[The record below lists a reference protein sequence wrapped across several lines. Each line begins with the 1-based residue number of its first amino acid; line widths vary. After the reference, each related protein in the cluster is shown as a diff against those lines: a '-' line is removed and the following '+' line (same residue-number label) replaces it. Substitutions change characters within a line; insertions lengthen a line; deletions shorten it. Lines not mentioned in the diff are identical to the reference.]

1 MALNV
6 IWLDD
11 STSNRRELVGGKAAN
26 LNQLYSGGQ
35 VPLGFCITTRATAR
49 VISMR
54 SGEASLPPDLYAEI
68 EAAYAKLGARCGTPE
83 PAVAVRSSAA
93 TEDGAVNSFAG
104 QYQTLLNVVGVEAVV
119 AAIVG
124 CVEAAYQPH
133 VAAYRRHSGESVA
146 AVNLAILVQE
156 FVAADAS
163 AVAFTANPVTNDAS
177 EIVINAHWGLGE
189 GLVDGRSVPDTYTV
203 DKRELRIKTRNVAKK
218 ERMCAAGSAS
228 TIEIDVPADNRARP
242 TLTDDQV
249 GEVCRSAVDLE
260 ARMEWPAVDLECA
273 FKDGKLYLLQCR
285 PVTTLARCKG
295 DWSVEWDDPKD
306 AELTWR
312 KGRLETPLDQ
322 SFEWYWM
329 QGWAKARR
337 ETGSGTLPMR
347 IYVNGYAYWAGKPF
361 KIGNRKAQEDARKKT
376 EREIPK
382 LWQSE
387 WLPELKRKRAY
398 FRSLDLSAL
407 SNDELASVLVEAL
420 PWYCEC
426 ARMHAHLGGTAV
438 EAVGCLVE
446 WYRKRFPE
454 AAESEPY
461 RLVQGQSNLSV
472 EKGHLLWQLQ
482 QHLAPANKE
491 LLRAA
496 LQSRKKQGRW
506 DGLEGSFKEVF
517 DQYLETYWKDSPEF
531 LASLVLKYDEQG
543 VEDPHVKS
551 RQLAVE
557 REQFTE
563 YVRSRLKKQER
574 EVFEELLQVALANYP
589 LTEDHNYW
597 VDGIAAHYILPLF
610 DELGRRMIKGG
621 ILEKK
626 RSEIKYLELNEII
639 LWGFGVRQPLRTRVV
654 ERQREFARRLK
665 LSPPDF
671 LGACEEPP
679 TQEEDYLF
687 WGPSTPLE
695 APKGE
700 VRGVGASP
708 GMVRGRARVAANLDK
723 ALELQP
729 GEILVCGTTNP
740 HWTPLFAVGAGL
752 VSDRGGALCHGA
764 VVAREY
770 GLPAVVGTL
779 IGTKKIKTGQWI
791 EVDGQS
797 GVIRLL

>member
-1 MALNV
+1 MALNI

-11 STSNRRELVGGKAAN
+11 SASSKRELVGGKAAN
-26 LNQLYSGGQ
+26 LNQLHSGGQ
-35 VPLGFCITTRATAR
+35 VPLGFCITTDATTR
-49 VISMR
+49 VLPVR

-68 EAAYAKLGARCGTPE
+68 EAAYAELGVRCGTPE
-83 PAVAVRSSAA
+83 LAVAIRSSAVA
-93 TEDGAVNSFAG
+93 EDGAVNSFAG
-104 QYQTLLNVVGVEAVV
+104 QYQTLLNIVGVEAVA
-119 AAIVG
+119 AAIVE
-124 CVEAAYQPH
+124 CVEAAYRPH
-133 VAAYRRHSGESVA
+133 AAAYRKRSGASADE
-146 AVNLAILVQE
+146 VNLAILVQE
-156 FVAADAS
+156 FIAADSS

-177 EIVINAHWGLGE
+177 EIVINAYWGLGE
-189 GLVDGRSVPDTYTV
+189 GLVDGSSVPDTYTV
-203 DKRELRIKTRNVAKK
+203 DKRELRIKTRSVAKK
-218 ERMCAAGSAS
+218 ERMCAAGPAG
-228 TIEIDVPADNRARP
+228 TIAIDVLIDKRSRP
-242 TLTDDQV
+242 TLTDEQV

-260 ARMEWPAVDLECA
+260 DRMGWPVDLECA

-285 PVTTLARCKG
+285 PVTTLADREE

-312 KGRLETPLDQ
+312 KGSLETPLDQ

-347 IYVNGYAYWAGKPF
+347 IYVNGYAYEAEKPF
-361 KIGNRKAQEDARKKT
+361 RVGNRKAQEDARKKT
-376 EREIPK
+376 EREIPE
-382 LWQSE
+382 LWKSE
-387 WLPELKRKRAY
+387 WLPGLKQKRAY

-438 EAVGCLVE
+438 EAVGHLVE
-446 WYRKRFPE
+446 WYRKRFPD

-482 QHLAPANKE
+482 QQLTPANEE

-496 LQSRKKQGRW
+496 LRSRKKQGRW
-506 DGLEGSFKEVF
+506 DGLEGTFKEIF

-531 LASLVLKYDEQG
+531 LASLVLKYAEQG
-543 VEDPHVKS
+543 VEDPHVKL
-551 RQLAVE
+551 RQLAAE
-557 REQFTE
+557 REQFTAH
-563 YVRSRLKKQER
+563 VRSLLNKQER

-597 VDGIAAHYILPLF
+597 VDGIAAHYIFPLF

-621 ILEKK
+621 ILKKK

-639 LWGFGVRQPLRTRVV
+639 LWGFGVRQPLRARVA
-654 ERQREFARRLK
+654 ERQREFDRRLK
-665 LSPPDF
+665 LSPPEF

-679 TQEEDYLF
+679 TGEEDYLF
-687 WGPSTPLE
+687 WGPSAPLE
-695 APKGE
+695 ASKGE

-708 GMVRGRARVAANLDK
+708 GIVRGRARVAVNLDK
-723 ALELQP
+723 ALALQP
-729 GEILVCGTTNP
+729 GEILVCGTTDP

-752 VSDRGGALCHGA
+752 VSDRGGTLCHGA

-779 IGTKKIKTGQWI
+779 IGTKKIRTGQLI